1 MCIEGVVFMEENY
14 GKIIS
19 NIRTAKGVPVRELT
33 SGVCGRTAYSNFVM
47 NRTRTSI
54 NNFEEFLN
62 RLHVSF
68 AEFKYIANGFETDY
82 EQQYVVDLQ
91 KAIARRDVQKIEKLL
106 KKVINYCHIYNDEK
120 YKHLAC
126 ITKLTIDKLKGNQ
139 LNESA
144 KNIITNYLIKCETW
158 THYELMMFNNAM
170 FAFSLDQIRAFREK
184 VVHNLEKYQNLRV
197 YGSESFRVLINMLMV
212 FIESHSYHDIQ
223 ITMGLINNYILNED
237 MLFEETLRLYF
248 SGILKLINRECND
261 GMKNINQALS
271 ILNTLHAQS
280 YSENLKKYLNQIA
293 MRYGINIE
301 YNN

>member
-1 MCIEGVVFMEENY
+1 M
-14 GKIIS
+14 
-19 NIRTAKGVPVRELT
+19 RLLAK
-33 SGVCGRTAYSNFVM
+33 
-47 NRTRTSI
+47 
-54 NNFEEFLN
+54 
-62 RLHVSF
+62 LHVSYT
-68 AEFKYIANGFETDY
+68 EFKYIANGFETDY
-82 EQQYVVDLQ
+82 EQRFVTDLQ
-91 KAIARRDVQKIEKLL
+91 RAIAQGNLERLDSLL
-106 KKVINYCHIYNDEK
+106 QRILNYCVIYENDEK
-120 YKHLAC
+120 YRHLAC
-126 ITKLTIDKLKGNQ
+126 ITQLTIDKMKGNRLDENARQ
-139 LNESA
+139 VV
-144 KNIITNYLIKCETW
+144 TNYLIRCETW

-170 FAFSLDQIRAFREK
+170 FAFSLDQIRMFREK
-184 VVHNLEKYQNLRV
+184 VIHNLEKYQNLRV

-223 ITMGLINNYILNED
+223 ITMGLINNYSLNED

-280 YSENLKKYLNQIA
+280 YSENLRKYLNQIA